1 MSKLLFNR
9 ESEVL
14 QPIRVLIEEQNHRT
28 LVLWVLDCSARIL
41 DIFEKRYPKDFR
53 PREAVN
59 KALAWATGEIKMPV
73 AKRAALDA
81 HIAAKEVEED
91 LAASAAAHAMGHVL
105 GTVHVETHA
114 INMVIYGLTAFV
126 LESNKE
132 LIFEVIKKETEW
144 FYSRLQYWQVH
155 EKEVSQPWA
164 YFLMKEDVPNKEK
177 QLRDKKR

>member
-1 MSKLLFNR
+1 
-9 ESEVL
+9 
-14 QPIRVLIEEQNHRT
+14 
-28 LVLWVLDCSARIL
+28 
-41 DIFEKRYPKDFR
+41 
-53 PREAVN
+53 
-59 KALAWATGEIKMPV
+59 MPV

-177 QLRDKKR
+177 QPRDKKR